1 MNISRYVNIDKFVN
15 NIRYIVLLASRAY
28 SWLFQLAQMRKLLA
42 PGVGLVIFLTP
53 VYYAIPEKKPESND
67 QLHK

>member
-15 NIRYIVLLASRAY
+15 NIRYILLLASC
-28 SWLFQLAQMRKLLA
+28 LFQLAQMWKLLA
-42 PGVGLVIFLTP
+42 PGVGLVNFLTP
-53 VYYAIPEKKPESND
+53 VYYAIPEKKTESND